1 MIALFI
7 YIVEVIWSIFL
18 YLSRMKEST
27 NINDRGISSP
37 GLKPIL
43 SIAALKQE
51 DFDLNDQVTSN
62 LKKYPSRFNRW

>member
-1 MIALFI
+1 
-7 YIVEVIWSIFL
+7 
-18 YLSRMKEST
+18 MKEST

-62 LKKYPSRFNRW
+62 LKNTRRGLTADK